1 MINYNDLKPSTVFIL
16 DGQPYQ
22 VVEFSFLRMQQR
34 KPVAQ
39 TKIKNLITGKVI
51 SRNFQHTESFEEAE
65 IKYREV
71 KFLYG
76 HPDRKSSIS
85 NGTSRAKFVFCEISD
100 PSKRFEISEE
110 QIGDMA
116 KFLKPNNNIEVM
128 EFEDKIV
135 NVLLPIKMEFKV
147 IEAPPSIKGNTVQ
160 GGVKAVKIETGTLI
174 NVPLFIEQ
182 GDIIRINTQTGEY
195 VERVEKGG

>member
-1 MINYNDLKPSTVFIL
+1 MINYNDLKPGTVFIL

-22 VVEFSFLRMQQR
+22 VVEFNFVRMQQR

-39 TKIKNLITGKVI
+39 TKIKNLINGKII
-51 SRNFQHTESFEEAE
+51 SRSFQHTESFAEAE

-71 KFLYG
+71 KFLYV
-76 HPDRKSSIS
+76 HR
-85 NGTSRAKFVFCEISD
+85 NKFVFCEISD
-100 PSKRFEISEE
+100 PSKRFEIAEE
-110 QIGDMA
+110 QIGDAA
-116 KFLKPNNNIEVM
+116 KFLKPNSNIDVM

-135 NVLLPIKMEFKV
+135 NVFLPIKMEFKV
-147 IEAPPSIKGNTVQ
+147 IEAPPSIKGNTAQ

-182 GDIIRINTQTGEY
+182 GDIIRINTQNGEY
-195 VERVEKGG
+195 TERVEKGK

>member
-1 MINYNDLKPSTVFIL
+1 MLSYADLKPGTIFIL
-16 DGQPYQ
+16 DSQPYQ
-22 VVEFSFLRMQQR
+22 VLEFNFLRMQQR
-34 KPVAQ
+34 KPVVQ
-39 TKIKNLITGKVI
+39 TKIRNLITGKVI
-51 SRNFQHTESFEEAE
+51 SRNFQPSDSFEEAE

-76 HPDRKSSIS
+76 HR
-85 NGTSRAKFVFCEISD
+85 GKFVFSEIND

-110 QIGDMA
+110 QVGDLA
-116 KFLKPNNNIEVM
+116 KFLKPNSDVSVM
-128 EFEDKIV
+128 EFEEKII
-135 NVLLPIKMEFKV
+135 NINLPIKMDFKV
-147 IEAPPSIKGNTVQ
+147 IEAPPSIRGNTAQ

-195 VERVEKGG
+195 VERVRKGANWK

>member
-1 MINYNDLKPSTVFIL
+1 MLSYTDLKPGTIFIL
-16 DGQPYQ
+16 DSQPYQ
-22 VVEFSFLRMQQR
+22 VLEFNFLRMQQR
-34 KPVAQ
+34 KPVVQ
-39 TKIKNLITGKVI
+39 TKIRNLITGKVI
-51 SRNFQHTESFEEAE
+51 SRNFQPSDSFEEAE

-76 HPDRKSSIS
+76 HR
-85 NGTSRAKFVFCEISD
+85 GKFVFSEIND

-110 QIGDMA
+110 QVGDLA
-116 KFLKPNNNIEVM
+116 KFLKPNSDVSVM
-128 EFEDKIV
+128 EFEEKII
-135 NVLLPIKMEFKV
+135 NINLPIKMDFKV
-147 IEAPPSIKGNTVQ
+147 IEAPPSIRGNTAQ

-195 VERVEKGG
+195 VERVRKGANWK